1 VASGGI
7 ALYARRPLRGKVVAF
22 FVIWLSAAAIYVAVS
37 GPRILRRTENN
48 HFVRLAE
55 SLLAGRLDL
64 LDATP
69 PGSNDWACFDSDDAR
84 ATERIE
90 RAARRGERLTPIEE
104 RRCDD
109 SAFRTHRD
117 GERWYVSFPPFPA
130 LVILPAVA
138 IWGTD
143 MHDAL
148 FWAIVAGLSPA
159 VLYLLLRRLAELR
172 RSRRSPGE
180 DRILVALFAL
190 GTVYF
195 YVAVQGEVWFA
206 GHVVASILLP
216 LYLLA
221 SLEGRHPIAAGL
233 ALGALFLTRPTTMP
247 FGLFFLAEAII
258 ALRAPEIV
266 LPSARFTG
274 LLGRFTAAL
283 AATDRKKLALKVALF
298 AVPVLL
304 VGFGAM
310 AMNQERFANAFEFGH
325 SYLLIASRGRIE
337 TWGLFD
343 YHYVARNASVFFAGL
358 PWITPHGY
366 FRIGGHGLALWLTT
380 PALLLVLWP
389 RQRLDLGMKILA
401 LCTLLVCAWNLAYQ
415 NSGWLQ
421 FGYRFSLD
429 YMAGL
434 FVLLA
439 VGGRSVRSLPF
450 IAAMI
455 FAIAVNLFGAITF
468 NRAPQFYDDDAS
480 QTRVFE
486 PD

>member
-1 VASGGI
+1 MRAKVA
-7 ALYARRPLRGKVVAF
+7 PF
-22 FVIWLSAAAIYVAVS
+22 FLIWLIAAGIYVGVTWQ
-37 GPRILRRTENN
+37 RNLRRTDNN

-55 SLLAGRLDL
+55 SMLHGRLDL
-64 LDATP
+64 LDPTP
-69 PGSNDWACFDSDDAR
+69 PGSNDWACFDSDDER
-84 ATERIE
+84 AAARIE
-90 RAARRGERLTPIEE
+90 RAERRGDRLTPIEE

-138 IWGTD
+138 IWGID
-143 MHDAL
+143 MRDAL

-159 VLYLLLRRLAELR
+159 VLYLLLRKLR
-172 RSRRSPGE
+172 DLGRSARTAGE
-180 DRILVALFAL
+180 DLILVTLYAL

-206 GHVVASILLP
+206 GHVTASILLP
-216 LYLLA
+216 LYILS
-221 SLEGRHPIAAGL
+221 SLGGRHPFWAGL

-247 FGLFFLAEAII
+247 FGLFFLAEAVVG
-258 ALRAPEIV
+258 LRRAGEL
-266 LPSARFTG
+266 LPDAHRTG
-274 LLGRFTAAL
+274 PLGRFLAAL
-283 AATDRKKLALKVALF
+283 SATDKRRLTLALLLF
-298 AVPVLL
+298 GVPVLAM
-304 VGFGAM
+304 GIAAMQMNRARFGDP
-310 AMNQERFANAFEFGH
+310 FEFGH
-325 SYLLIASRGRIE
+325 SYLLIAWRGRIE
-337 TWGLFD
+337 TWGLMD
-343 YHYVARNASVFFAGL
+343 YHYVARNLSVFLAGL

-366 FRIGGHGLALWLTT
+366 LRIGGHGLAIWITT

-389 RQRLDLGMKILA
+389 KRKLDVGMKALA
-401 LCTLLVCAWNLAYQ
+401 LCAALVCAWNLAYQ

-429 YMAGL
+429 YTAAL

-439 VGGRSVRSLPF
+439 VGGRNVRSVPF
-450 IAAMI
+450 VLAML

-468 NRAPQFYDDDAS
+468 NRVPQFYDDDAS

>member
-1 VASGGI
+1 M
-7 ALYARRPLRGKVVAF
+7 RRKLAAF
-22 FVIWLSAAAIYVAVS
+22 MTIWLISSGIYVGVA
-37 GPRILRRTENN
+37 GPRILRRTDNN

-55 SLLAGRLDL
+55 SFLAGQLAL

-69 PGSNDWACFDSDDAR
+69 PGSNDWACFDEDDER
-84 ATERIE
+84 AEGRIE
-90 RAARRGERLTPIEE
+90 RAERRGERLTPIET

-109 SAFRTHRD
+109 TAFRTHRE
-117 GERWYVSFPPFPA
+117 GEHWYVSFPPFPA

-159 VLYLLLRRLAELR
+159 CLYLLLRRLSALR
-172 RSRRSPGE
+172 RSRRTAGE
-180 DRILVALFAL
+180 DLILTVLFAL
-190 GTVYF
+190 GTVFF

-216 LYLLA
+216 LYLMA
-221 SLEGRHPIAAGL
+221 ALEGRHPFWAGL

-247 FGLFFLAEAII
+247 FGLFFLAEAVVG
-258 ALRAPEIV
+258 LRRLGEQ
-266 LPSARFTG
+266 LPTARHTG
-274 LLGRFTAAL
+274 VLGRFAASI
-283 AATDRKKLALKVALF
+283 AAVDRKKLLWALALF
-298 AVPVLL
+298 AAPILAIGL
-304 VGFGAM
+304 SAM
-310 AMNQERFANAFEFGH
+310 AMNQSRFANAFEFGH
-325 SYLLIASRGRIE
+325 SYLLIAWRGRIE

-343 YHYVARNASVFFAGL
+343 YHYVSRNVSVFLAGL
-358 PWITPHGY
+358 PWFTPHGY
-366 FRIGGHGLALWLTT
+366 LRIGGHGLAIWVTT

-389 RQRLDLGMKILA
+389 KNKLDAGMKMLA
-401 LCTLLVCAWNLAYQ
+401 ICTLLVCSWNLAYQ

-429 YMAGL
+429 YTIAL
-434 FVLLA
+434 FALLA
-439 VGGRSVRSLPF
+439 VGGRSVRSPGF

-468 NRAPQFYDDDAS
+468 GRVPQFYDDDAS
-480 QTRVFE
+480 QTRIFE